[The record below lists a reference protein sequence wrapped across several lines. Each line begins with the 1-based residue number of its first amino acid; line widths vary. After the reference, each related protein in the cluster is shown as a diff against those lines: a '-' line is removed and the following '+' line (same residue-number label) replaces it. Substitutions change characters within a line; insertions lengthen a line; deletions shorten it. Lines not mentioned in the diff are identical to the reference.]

1 MMDATLASLLN
12 HIYELEMENSA
23 MKEYIQ
29 AKCPPPAPKE
39 AETPTEDKG
48 E

>member
-1 MMDATLASLLN
+1 MMDQTLASLLN
-12 HIYELEMENSA
+12 HIYELEVENSA

-29 AKCPPPAPKE
+29 KNCPPPAPQ
-39 AETPTEDKG
+39 ETREEDKG